1 MKKKINLPLGP
12 YSLLNDLIYYM
23 AYSLGVLEIFTVS
36 SSKGR
41 TRSGDTVNV
50 KLTNN
55 PFKIRLHFFTNF
67 LKNMLVIRF
76 FSSLNK
82 AHVYTFSYR
91 FFLLTQCCCFYPWD
105 QSDQSFNLFVINQYD
120 SLELHNNF

>member
-23 AYSLGVLEIFTVS
+23 TYSLGVLEIFTVS

-41 TRSGDTVNV
+41 TQSGDTVNV

-55 PFKIRLHFFTNF
+55 PFKIDF
-67 LKNMLVIRF
+67 I
-76 FSSLNK
+76 FSQI
-82 AHVYTFSYR
+82 F
-91 FFLLTQCCCFYPWD
+91 
-105 QSDQSFNLFVINQYD
+105 
-120 SLELHNNF
+120 